1 MIFTFTLENGHRLQI
16 DARHII
22 ASVGTDREVELI
34 AASGHTWR
42 ISIAPGLA
50 NRGTYLEWLAYSK
63 H

>member
-22 ASVGTDREVELI
+22 ASVGTDTEVELI